1 MPYFK
6 DSKEMYKVYQALFD
20 CLASHPEVGP
30 SLLNSK
36 LIVRFVVH
44 DPEGIITVNCRERPE
59 EEGRYISYV
68 MGESPLK
75 PDLTFTCSSDF
86 SHKFWHGKVN
96 IVSSLLSGEA
106 KAEGN
111 IPQAMKLLPAIKPV
125 YDLYPEILKEMG
137 REDLII
143 E

>member
-6 DSKEMYKVYQALFD
+6 DTEEMYSVYQVLFD
-20 CLASHPEVGP
+20 RLSSHPEVGP
-30 SLLNSK
+30 ALLESN

-44 DPEGIITVNCRERPE
+44 DPEGIITVNCRQKPE
-59 EEGRYISYV
+59 EEGKFISFV

-96 IVSSLLSGEA
+96 VVSSLLSGEA

-111 IPQAMKLLPAIKPV
+111 VPQAMKLLPAIKPV
-125 YDLYPEILKEMG
+125 YGLYPEILREMG
-137 REDLII
+137 RDDLII